1 MRRIIGI
8 QTHHSVNLDDASRFG
23 VNMLTA
29 LEATLKR
36 TGEREI
42 KQLLEELRPLVRQI
56 GVARTAA
63 GLRLQMHQRDPDFK
77 RYVDGDLPWPDEL
90 AEGFVPRCRCDDRC
104 LYHDVGRGTL
114 EDDCNCDRVCGQHGD
129 AEAA

>member
-1 MRRIIGI
+1 MRRIIGF
-8 QTHHSVNLDDASRFG
+8 QVHHSANLDDASRFG

-29 LEATLKR
+29 LEGALKR
-36 TGEREI
+36 TGDAEI
-42 KQLLEELRPLVRQI
+42 EQLLEELRQI

-77 RYVDGDLPWPDEL
+77 RYVDGDMPGPDEL
-90 AEGFVPRCRCDDRC
+90 EEGFVARCTCDDRC
-104 LYHDVGRGTL
+104 LYHDTGRGTI
-114 EDDCNCDRVCGQHGD
+114 EDDCNCGRVCGQHGD

>member
-8 QTHHSVNLDDASRFG
+8 QTHHSVNLEDASRFA

-36 TGEREI
+36 TDDPDI
-42 KQLLEELRPLVRQI
+42 QHLLDELRPLVRQV

-104 LYHDVGRGTL
+104 LFHDTGRGTI
-114 EDDCNCDRVCGQHGD
+114 EEDCNCDLACGQHG
-129 AEAA
+129 EADTA